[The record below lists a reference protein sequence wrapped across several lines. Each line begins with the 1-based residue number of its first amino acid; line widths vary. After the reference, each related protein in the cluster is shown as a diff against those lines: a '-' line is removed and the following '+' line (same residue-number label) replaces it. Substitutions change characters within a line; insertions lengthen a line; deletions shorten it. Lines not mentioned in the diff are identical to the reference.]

1 VTPKVPWT
9 GISETNTIKR
19 RGGRNPLTIERDVAM
34 ERLLKVDDVAELLQV
49 SRWTVYKLI
58 KERELVSVKVRK
70 GRRVPV
76 ESVRAYVANLVEVA

>member
-1 VTPKVPWT
+1 
-9 GISETNTIKR
+9 
-19 RGGRNPLTIERDVAM
+19 M
-34 ERLLKVDDVAELLQV
+34 ERLLKIDDVAELLQV

-76 ESVRAYVANLVEVA
+76 ESVRAYVAALVEVA